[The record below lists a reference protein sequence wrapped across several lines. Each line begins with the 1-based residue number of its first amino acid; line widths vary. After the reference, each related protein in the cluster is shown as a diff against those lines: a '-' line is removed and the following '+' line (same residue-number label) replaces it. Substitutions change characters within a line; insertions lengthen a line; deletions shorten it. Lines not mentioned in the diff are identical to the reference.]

1 MIKKIIIPLNYDTYN
16 SNITFNLI
24 AYYKYVLKYS
34 GDLIISIKKNIDD
47 MNLSRLPI
55 KDCCFHDYSFLESC
69 CQYFSNCSGD
79 DDDYYAS
86 VQNNVII
93 QKFEVIDYNYDAFIK
108 YNTKMPIK
116 KKTIWASI
124 TSVVPNWRNL

>member
-47 MNLSRLPI
+47 S
-55 KDCCFHDYSFLESC
+55 SF
-69 CQYFSNCSGD
+69 
-79 DDDYYAS
+79 
-86 VQNNVII
+86 
-93 QKFEVIDYNYDAFIK
+93 
-108 YNTKMPIK
+108 
-116 KKTIWASI
+116 
-124 TSVVPNWRNL
+124 